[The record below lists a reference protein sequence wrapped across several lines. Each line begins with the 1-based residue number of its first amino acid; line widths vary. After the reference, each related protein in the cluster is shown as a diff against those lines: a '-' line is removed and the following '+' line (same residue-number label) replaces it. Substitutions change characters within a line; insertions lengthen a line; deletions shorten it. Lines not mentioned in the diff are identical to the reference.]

1 MLCATCTGRY
11 TSVSLRTMRIV
22 TLSLLL
28 VACSDPAKP
37 PVTPHQLEEPAQK
50 VAQPPAKPVTVN
62 RLYVVQ
68 GRNSG
73 TVDTTTTGDTVKIAV
88 AIVQNGRGPKLTA
101 TIRLAPDGTIS
112 TLSAKGTHTMGTK
125 VDESFSREGGAAT
138 WKSEEESGERELKE
152 PAFYLPLADVH
163 GAIGLL
169 VRAAEKRG
177 GTIKLVPDGE
187 ARVKKVAE
195 VTIALKGESRTVHG
209 YQIFGL
215 DLVPQFTWMNPDGS
229 WFGNV
234 SEWSSIVPV
243 GWEAAVGPLVEKRKQ
258 IERDE
263 ETRLAKAQAKPVPA
277 AGLAYTHAR
286 VLDVERGKWLADQ
299 TVVIVGDKIA
309 AVGPR
314 VAIPKGAEV
323 VDLAGRAILPG
334 MIDMHVH
341 LSDADPVLNI
351 ASGITTVRDVGNDP
365 DLLDDKKQRYD
376 TGTAIGPHIVRYG
389 FIEGRGE
396 KAAASKITATT
407 PEEAKQAVEFYA
419 KRGYEGIKIYNSIP
433 PALVPVLAEL
443 AHAKGM
449 RVIGHIPAFMLAHE
463 AVTAGYDGIEH
474 INMLFLNF
482 FATKETDTRDTT
494 RFKLVGEKAAGLDLE
509 SKRVRDFIALLRK
522 KQTIID
528 PTLAAFEDLLS
539 GQPGKITPGLEGIVA
554 RLPIQNQRQFLVNG
568 LPLTGELR
576 PTYQKS
582 YDQLL
587 ALTKLLHDSKVPVV
601 LGTDHISGLMFQHEM
616 MLFARA
622 GFSNATILRIATI
635 DTAKL
640 LKLDKV
646 IGSIKAGKR
655 ADLFIVDGDP
665 LANLESIAAVVSTM
679 RAGVVFESRPLL
691 EHAGVKPYAPAR
703 P

>member
-1 MLCATCTGRY
+1 
-11 TSVSLRTMRIV
+11 MRIV

-28 VACSDPAKP
+28 VACSDPAP
-37 PVTPHQLEEPAQK
+37 PVTPHQLKEPAQK
-50 VAQPPAKPVTVN
+50 VAQTPAAPVTVN
-62 RLYVVQ
+62 RLFVAQ
-68 GRNSG
+68 GRKSG
-73 TVDTTTTGDTVKIAV
+73 TIDTTTSGDTVKIAV

-101 TIRLAPDGTIS
+101 TIRLAPDGTIAS
-112 TLSAKGTHTMGTK
+112 LSAKGTHTMGTK
-125 VDESFSREGGAAT
+125 VDESFSREGEAAT
-138 WKSEEESGERELKE
+138 WKSEEESGETELKG
-152 PAFYLPLADVH
+152 PAFYQPLSDVH
-163 GAIGLL
+163 GSVGLL
-169 VRAAEKRG
+169 VRAAEKHG
-177 GTIKLVPDGE
+177 GTIKLVPEGE

-195 VTIALKGESRTVHG
+195 ATISLNGETRTVHG

-243 GWEAAVGPLVEKRKQ
+243 GWEAAIAPLVEKRKQ
-258 IERDE
+258 LERADE
-263 ETRLAKAQAKPVPA
+263 ERLAKEQAKPLPP

-299 TVVIVGDKIA
+299 TVVIVGDKIT

-341 LSDADPVLNI
+341 LSDADPILNI

-365 DLLDDKKQRYD
+365 DRLDDKKQRYD
-376 TGTAIGPHIVRYG
+376 TGAAIGPHIVRYG

-396 KAAASKITATT
+396 KAAASKVTATT
-407 PEEAKQAVEFYA
+407 PEEAKTAVEYYA

-463 AVTAGYDGIEH
+463 AVAAGYDGIEH

-494 RFKLVGEKAAGLDLE
+494 RFKLVGEKAAAFDLK
-509 SKRVRDFIALLRK
+509 SKPMKDFIEVLRK

-539 GQPGKITPGLEGIVA
+539 GQPGKITPGLEGTVS
-554 RLPIQNQRQFLVNG
+554 RLPIQIQRQFLLNG
-568 LPLTGELR
+568 LPLSGEMR

-582 YDQLL
+582 YDQML
-587 ALTKLLHDSKVPVV
+587 ALAKLLHDSKVPVV

-655 ADLFIVDGDP
+655 ADLFVVDGDP
-665 LANLESIAAVVSTM
+665 LADLKSIAAVVTTM
-679 RAGVVFESRPLL
+679 RAGVRFESKPLY
-691 EHAGVKPYAPAR
+691 EHAGVKPYKN
-703 P
+703 